1 MALPE
6 NIRYYRKRAGLS
18 QQKLAEMVGV
28 SQQTIDRYESG
39 SRQPNITDGV
49 RLADVLHT
57 TSEKLVKSQKNERND

>member
-1 MALPE
+1 MAFPE
-6 NIRYYRKRAGLS
+6 NVRIYRKRAGLS
-18 QQKLAEMVGV
+18 QKELAELVGV

-57 TSEKLVKSQKNERND
+57 TSEKLVKSQKNERID